1 MAVESAT
8 RAPGRRPPVSLIMA
22 NRNNARS
29 LDLFFERLERNT
41 TYPDFEIVVADDDSF
56 DSSRSILR
64 RWRAESRYEF
74 TLLELERSG
83 VQASLN
89 AALAATSGELVVALD
104 GDATVE
110 TPGWLETLVDFHNL
124 DPRVGTVTGAIE
136 FDDGRV
142 QGYGMNLVGPG
153 GAHGRGSRPTEPIG
167 HRTAHERTT
176 HPRPEEISD
185 LLHPAEVDS
194 AMGPCMLYSREAAM
208 EIGGYDTGFSPV
220 WFDDLD
226 FSMALRRL
234 GLKNFFVPVRV
245 IHWIGARYT
254 RDDAGRGH
262 MLAVRAKS
270 AVGRVLPARVK
281 PWIWHAAGFDR
292 IPQER
297 WERYMHHYDY
307 WRSKWGWDFINP
319 DMDDLLRRWGGTEI
333 CWAYDPALRAAGE
346 EIVAAYERT
355 GAPAAPPRSRSDS
368 GASTR

>member
-1 MAVESAT
+1 
-8 RAPGRRPPVSLIMA
+8 MA

-41 TYPDFEIVVADDDSF
+41 NYPNLEIVVADDDSF
-56 DSSRSILR
+56 DSSREMLR
-64 RWRAESRYEF
+64 RWQRSGRFGEF

-83 VQASLN
+83 VQKSLN
-89 AALAATSGELVVALD
+89 AALAATSGELIVALD

-110 TPGWLETLVDFHNL
+110 TPGWLETLVDFQTS

-142 QGYGMNLVGPG
+142 QGYGMTLVAPE
-153 GAHGRGSRPTEPIG
+153 GAHGRGGAPTEPVG
-167 HRTAHERTT
+167 QRTAHERTT
-176 HPRPEEISD
+176 HPRPEEIEH
-185 LLHPAEVDS
+185 LLAPAEVDS
-194 AMGPCMLYSREAAM
+194 AMGPCMLYSREVAM

-226 FSMALRRL
+226 FSVAVRRL

-254 RDDAGRGH
+254 REDAGRRH
-262 MLAVRAKS
+262 MLGVQLKS
-270 AVGRVLPARVK
+270 AAGKVLPARTK
-281 PWIWHAAGFDR
+281 PWIWRAMGFDR
-292 IPQER
+292 IPAER

-307 WRSKWGWDFINP
+307 WRRKWGWDFINP
-319 DMDDLLRRWGGTEI
+319 DMDSLMSRWGDTEI
-333 CWAYDPALRAAGE
+333 CWAYDTARRAAGE
-346 EIVAAYERT
+346 EVVANYERAST
-355 GAPAAPPRSRSDS
+355 PGAPPRSRSES